1 MTTDLIEF
9 EGKAYLYLAN
19 FNSDTLKRCTI
30 NESDSIKFMSA
41 QAILD
46 IL

>member
-1 MTTDLIEF
+1 MNTELIEF
-9 EGKAYLYLAN
+9 EGVAYLYLAN

-30 NESDSIKFMSA
+30 NESDSIKFMDA
-41 QAILD
+41 QSILD